1 VLLVGLGLAGLGLAG
16 RTVLGYGDTGGAVSV
31 AAGPPAAPGPAARG
45 AASGTR
51 ATPTRSTP
59 TRSTPTKP
67 AATRSA
73 RPKTA
78 RPGPIR
84 LPQNG
89 SGVLVTVPGSV
100 RAPGGGKVVRVQV
113 EEGLG
118 KAIRQEPSD
127 FADAVLSTLND
138 DRSWGH
144 GGSLT
149 FARTDGA
156 AEVTVVLATAGT
168 SAGLCRPLVTFGRLS
183 CAVGPR
189 AVLTAVRW
197 VEGTPEFPDLA
208 VYRRYLVNHEV
219 GHVLGRRHE
228 TCPGA
233 GRLAPV
239 MQQQTKQVAPC
250 RPNAWPY
257 P

>member
-1 VLLVGLGLAGLGLAG
+1 MLLAGLLAGLGLAG
-16 RTVLGYGDTGGAVSV
+16 RTVLRYGDTGGPVSV
-31 AAGPPAAPGPAARG
+31 AAEPPPAPGPAARG
-45 AASGTR
+45 APSGTKS
-51 ATPTRSTP
+51 AA
-59 TRSTPTKP
+59 TRSTPTKS
-67 AATRSA
+67 AATRSP

-100 RAPGGGKVVRVQV
+100 RAPGDGKAVRVRVQI

-118 KAIRQEPSD
+118 SALRQQPSD

-138 DRSWGH
+138 DRSWGR

-156 AEVTVVLATAGT
+156 ADVTVVLATAGT
-168 SAGLCRPLVTFGRLS
+168 SAELCRPLVTFGRLS
-183 CAVGPR
+183 CAVGSR

-219 GHVLGRRHE
+219 GHLLGHRHE